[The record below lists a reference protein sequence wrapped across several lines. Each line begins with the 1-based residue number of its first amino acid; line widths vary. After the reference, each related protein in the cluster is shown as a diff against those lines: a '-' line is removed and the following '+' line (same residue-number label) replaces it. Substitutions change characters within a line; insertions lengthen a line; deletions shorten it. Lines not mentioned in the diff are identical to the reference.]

1 MAHASSLKSFNAF
14 CDQLDIGHVT
24 SSPYHPQ
31 SIGGTERAI
40 ATVEQN
46 LKKSA
51 SDTDIPKALT
61 TYLDIPISGSLLSPA

>member
-51 SDTDIPKALT
+51 SDTDIPKALI
-61 TYLDIPISGSLLSPA
+61 TYLDTPISGSLLSPA

>member
-1 MAHASSLKSFNAF
+1 MAHASSLKSFNTF

-31 SIGGTERAI
+31 SIGEAERAI
-40 ATVEQN
+40 VTVEQI

-51 SDTDIPKALT
+51 SDTDIPKALIT
-61 TYLDIPISGSLLSPA
+61 CLDTPISG